1 FCGAPGLV
9 VAASTPRYGGAWDG
23 MTPED
28 LDSITT
34 EHFSSSADASSPYV
48 DHLEAD
54 LAGLPPVF
62 IAAAGLDPLRDDSEA
77 LHVRLED
84 AGTPVDYHLYP
95 GVLHSFL
102 HFGRMLDD
110 AGDVLTRSAGFAA
123 AHLCTAAEGLRQ
135 QWPGLPESRG
145 RAIRSWTSVVSWW
158 VTCRKRLVLPLI
170 DQLVL
175 VFFVDRIGTGLL
187 RQIVPGLLRHPV
199 RGLLVLLA

>member
-1 FCGAPGLV
+1 CGSVAARRPGRQRPRSADLLLSPHPAALLRLGLV
-9 VAASTPRYGGAWDG
+9 DSASRRLYGGGWDG
-23 MTPED
+23 MSRED

-34 EHFSSSADASSPYV
+34 EHFSSSADAPSPYV

-77 LHVRLED
+77 LHVRLEE

-95 GVLHSFL
+95 AVLHSFL

-123 AHLCTAAEGLRQ
+123 AHL
-135 QWPGLPESRG
+135 
-145 RAIRSWTSVVSWW
+145 
-158 VTCRKRLVLPLI
+158 
-170 DQLVL
+170 
-175 VFFVDRIGTGLL
+175 
-187 RQIVPGLLRHPV
+187 
-199 RGLLVLLA
+199 